1 MKFFAKRFVEEFL
14 LYSSQ
19 LVVFFVMM
27 LALIPSSDAL
37 PPTALLMVTTFLLI
51 QIVLLSIQGQ
61 SPLLR
66 FLYSFITPA
75 GYALV
80 RSLSGAFI
88 LTDMGNLFLWGA
100 AFYVGLFQSLSI
112 AFRGRFVQ
120 NLTETM
126 LAIGSVAIYVFLYY
140 YLDLRVG
147 LSAALTRGDIDLAG
161 FRKALDIL
169 SFPKS
174 MFVFIL
180 SPQHAF
186 FAFGAAIFAALLLA
200 NRVRV
205 LSLRNRIAG
214 LFGENR
220 LSSPAPRPGPALGE
234 EILVVVLSADI
245 LDFTGFASR
254 LTASRAVDVLNRY
267 YSLWGLVAER
277 HHGEIVG
284 VTGDSVLAVFGLLGS
299 REAAEEAVATAADFF
314 GAMPGLQDDL
324 RAASLPALGGVSVGI
339 HSGTIVAGDLGL
351 PGQRS
356 IGIFGDAVS
365 VAARLDS
372 LCREFKQ
379 DLLVSQPVFRRLGL
393 ETQARFDRLGEVLL
407 RNGVEPVPVYG
418 FK

>member
-19 LVVFFVMM
+19 FIVFFVLM

-37 PPTALLMVTTFLLI
+37 QPASLLMVSAFLLI
-51 QIVLLSIQGQ
+51 QIGLLAIQGQ

-80 RSLSGAFI
+80 RSLGGTFI
-88 LTDMGNLFLWGA
+88 LTDMGNLFIWGA
-100 AFYVGLFQSLSI
+100 AFYIGLFQSLSI
-112 AFRGRFVQ
+112 AFRDRLVQ
-120 NLTETM
+120 SFTETF
-126 LAIGSVAIYVFLYY
+126 LAIGSVVIYVFFYY

-147 LSAALTRGDIDLAG
+147 LSAALSTGSLDIAG
-161 FRKALDIL
+161 FRKALDIR

-174 MFVFIL
+174 IFAFVA

-205 LSLRNRIAG
+205 LSLRNRISG
-214 LFGENR
+214 LFGESR
-220 LSSPAPRPGPALGE
+220 LSSPVPRPGPALGE
-234 EILVVVLSADI
+234 EIQVVVLSADV

-267 YSLWGLVAER
+267 YSLWGIVAER
-277 HHGEIVG
+277 HHGEVVG
-284 VTGDSVLAVFGLLGS
+284 VTGDSILAVFGLLGDKDAG
-299 REAAEEAVATAADFF
+299 EAAVATVADFLE
-314 GAMPGLQDDL
+314 AMPGLQDDL
-324 RAASLPALGGVSVGI
+324 RAASLPALGGVSIGI

-351 PGQRS
+351 PGQRR
-356 IGIFGDAVS
+356 IGVFGDAVS

-379 DLLVSQPVFRRLGL
+379 DLLISQPVFRQLGL
-393 ETQARFDRLGEVLL
+393 ETQARFDKLGEVLL
-407 RNGVEPVPVYG
+407 RNGVQPMPVYG

>member
-1 MKFFAKRFVEEFL
+1 MQFFAKRFVEEFL

-19 LVVFFVMM
+19 FVVFFVIM
-27 LALIPSSDAL
+27 LALIPSADAL
-37 PPTALLMVTTFLLI
+37 PPSGLLI
-51 QIVLLSIQGQ
+51 MCAFVLMQIVLLSIQGHA
-61 SPLLR
+61 PLLR

-80 RSLSGAFI
+80 RSLGGAFI

-100 AFYVGLFQSLSI
+100 AFYVGLFQSLPI
-112 AFRGRFVQ
+112 AIRGRFAQ
-120 NLTETM
+120 GLSETM
-126 LAIGSVAIYVFLYY
+126 LAVGSVIVFVFLFY
-140 YLDLRVG
+140 YLDLRVT
-147 LSAALTRGDIDLAG
+147 LTTAIARGNLNLAG
-161 FRKALDIL
+161 FRKALDIRAFPRSFL
-169 SFPKS
+169 SFVS
-174 MFVFIL
+174 

-220 LSSPAPRPGPALGE
+220 LSSPVPRPRPALGE
-234 EILVVVLSADI
+234 EIQVVVLSADI

-254 LTASRAVDVLNRY
+254 LTASRAIDVLNRY
-267 YSLWGLVAER
+267 YSLWGIVAER
-277 HHGEIVG
+277 NHGEIVG
-284 VTGDSVLAVFGLLGS
+284 ITGDSILAVFGLLGS
-299 REAAEEAVATAADFF
+299 KDAGEEAVATATDFLA
-314 GAMPGLQDDL
+314 AMPGLQDDL

-339 HSGTIVAGDLGL
+339 HSGSIVAGDLGL
-351 PGQRS
+351 PGQRR
-356 IGIFGDAVS
+356 IGVFGDAIS

-379 DLLVSQPVFRRLGL
+379 DLLVSHPVFRQLGL
-393 ETQARFDRLGEVLL
+393 ETQARFVRLGEVLL

>member
-19 LVVFFVMM
+19 FIVFFVLM

-37 PPTALLMVTTFLLI
+37 QPAALLMVSAFLLI
-51 QIVLLSIQGQ
+51 QIGLLAIQGQ

-66 FLYSFITPA
+66 FLFSFITPA

-80 RSLSGAFI
+80 RSLGGTFI
-88 LTDMGNLFLWGA
+88 LTDMGNLFIWGA
-100 AFYVGLFQSLSI
+100 AFYIGLFQSLSI
-112 AFRGRFVQ
+112 AFRDRLVQ
-120 NLTETM
+120 SVTETL
-126 LAIGSVAIYVFLYY
+126 LAIGSVVIYVFFYY

-147 LSAALTRGDIDLAG
+147 LAAALSAGSLDLSG
-161 FRKALDIL
+161 FRKALDIR

-174 MFVFIL
+174 ILAFVA

-205 LSLRNRIAG
+205 LSLRNRISG
-214 LFGENR
+214 LFGESR
-220 LSSPAPRPGPALGE
+220 LSSPVPKPNPSLGE
-234 EILVVVLSADI
+234 EIQVVVLSADV

-267 YSLWGLVAER
+267 YSLWGIVAER
-277 HHGEIVG
+277 HHGEVVG
-284 VTGDSVLAVFGLLGS
+284 VTGDSILAVFGLLGDKDAG
-299 REAAEEAVATAADFF
+299 EAAVATVADFLE
-314 GAMPGLQDDL
+314 AMPGLQDDL
-324 RAASLPALGGVSVGI
+324 RAASLPALGGVSIGI

-351 PGQRS
+351 PGQRR
-356 IGIFGDAVS
+356 IGVFGDAVS

-379 DLLVSQPVFRRLGL
+379 DLLISQPVFRQLGL
-393 ETQARFDRLGEVLL
+393 ETQARFDKLGEVLL
-407 RNGVEPVPVYG
+407 RNGVQPMPVYG